1 MTFNTRTFIRQTMTI
16 GLCVSIGFAA
26 LGFGQAKPA
35 GAVSASKASSIIS
48 MGKKYLGVPYDFGAK
63 SGVTYEFDCSSFTQ
77 YVYKRHGISLPRTA
91 KQQSTKGYRVSRA
104 NLKKGDLMFFKIP
117 GRSVS
122 IGHVAI
128 YAGNGQMLHTYGA
141 GGVKFTSINKAYWK
155 KNYVTARRVN

>member
-1 MTFNTRTFIRQTMTI
+1 MKVNTRTLIRQTLSV
-16 GLCVSIGFAA
+16 GLCVSIGLTA

-35 GAVSASKASSIIS
+35 GAVTTSKANSIIS
-48 MGKKYLGVPYDFGAK
+48 TGKKYLGVPYDFGAK

-77 YVYKRHGISLPRTA
+77 YVFKRHGISLPRTA
-91 KQQSTKGYRVSRA
+91 KQQSTKGYRVSRS
-104 NLKKGDLMFFKIP
+104 NLKKGDLMFFKVP
-117 GRSVS
+117 GRATS

-155 KNYVTARRVN
+155 NSYVTARRLK